1 MLTDDLINLPLNNL
15 DRTGDRTMSRHI
27 TAYIALG
34 SNLGDRAANIKK
46 TLGMLSDLDGV
57 STVTPGSITETKPL
71 GPKDQPDYLNTAA
84 KITTTLTPE
93 ILYEKTAAIED
104 ALGRKRIEKWAQR
117 TIDLDI
123 LLYGDQIIQTP
134 DLTIPHSQMHLRSFV
149 LQPLCEFDPDIIH
162 PVIKQPVRELA
173 ARLAGNDFIIDSTA
187 AQLISVAGIIG
198 VGKTTLAEA
207 LARALNC
214 PLIPE
219 AYDTN
224 PYLADVY
231 AGKKHLALDCQTYF
245 LNSRIEQLNPQKL
258 QPAHPF
264 VTDYI
269 FAKEMIYAQQSLA
282 SEQFIVYKQ
291 RNSAVADSIA
301 RPVLVI
307 YMKDS
312 PQACLDRI
320 HSRNRPYEQR
330 IEIDTL
336 TQLYNE
342 YEKLFSDWPLSPL
355 ISIDVGSFNC
365 LDTASIASL
374 ANEVNSYICKSQKQ

>member
-1 MLTDDLINLPLNNL
+1 
-15 DRTGDRTMSRHI
+15 MSQQI

-34 SNLGDRAANIKK
+34 SNLGDRAANIKRA
-46 TLGMLSDLDGV
+46 LDMLSSLDGV
-57 STVTPGSITETKPL
+57 STVTPSGITETKPL
-71 GPKDQPDYLNTAA
+71 GPKDQPNYLNTVA

-104 ALGRKRIEKWAQR
+104 ALGRDRIEKWAER

-123 LLYGDQIIQTP
+123 LLYGDRIIQTP
-134 DLTIPHSQMHLRSFV
+134 DLTIPHTQMHLRSFV
-149 LQPLCEFDPDIIH
+149 LQPLCELDPNIIH
-162 PVIKQPVRELA
+162 PVIKQPVKELA
-173 ARLAGNDFIIDSTA
+173 ARLAGNDFVIDPTA

-198 VGKTTLAEA
+198 VGKTTLAKA

-224 PYLADVY
+224 
-231 AGKKHLALDCQTYF
+231 LALDCQTYF
-245 LNSRIEQLNPQKL
+245 LNSRVEQLNPQKL
-258 QPAHPF
+258 QPARPF

-269 FAKEMIYAQQSLA
+269 FAKEMIYARQSLA
-282 SEQFIVYKQ
+282 SEQFTVYKQ
-291 RNSAVADSIA
+291 RNSAVADRIA
-301 RPVLVI
+301 APVLVI

-312 PQACLDRI
+312 PQACLERI

-330 IEIDTL
+330 IQIDSL
-336 TQLYNE
+336 TRLYNE
-342 YEKLFSDWPLSPL
+342 YEKLFSGWHLSPL
-355 ISIDVGSFNC
+355 ISIEVANFNC
-365 LDTASIASL
+365 LDTAGIARL

>member
-1 MLTDDLINLPLNNL
+1 
-15 DRTGDRTMSRHI
+15 MSRHI

-34 SNLGDRAANIKK
+34 SNLGDRAANIEKA
-46 TLGMLSDLDGV
+46 LGLLGGLDGV
-57 STVTPGSITETKPL
+57 YAVTHGSITETKPL
-71 GPKDQPDYLNTAA
+71 GPKDQPDYLNTVA

-104 ALGRKRIEKWAQR
+104 ALGRKRLEKWTER

-149 LQPLCEFDPDIIH
+149 LQPLCELDPDIIH
-162 PVIKQPVRELA
+162 PVIKQPLKELA
-173 ARLAGNDFIIDSTA
+173 TRLAGSNFVIDPTA
-187 AQLISVAGIIG
+187 PQLISVAGIIG

-207 LARALNC
+207 LAGALNC

-231 AGKKHLALDCQTYF
+231 AGKKDLALDCQTYF
-245 LNSRIEQLNPQKL
+245 LNNRVEQLNPQKL
-258 QPAHPF
+258 RPARPF
-264 VTDYI
+264 VSDYI
-269 FAKEMIYAQQSLA
+269 FAKEMIYARQSLA
-282 SEQFIVYKQ
+282 SEQLAVYKQ
-291 RNSAVADSIA
+291 RNSAVADSVA

-330 IEIDTL
+330 IQIDCL
-336 TQLYNE
+336 RRLYNE
-342 YEKLFSDWPLSPL
+342 YEKLFSDWRLSPL
-355 ISIDVGSFNC
+355 IRIDVGSFNC
-365 LDTASIASL
+365 LDTAVITGL
-374 ANEVNSYICKSQKQ
+374 ANEVKSYICK